1 MIRPSVL
8 VGLSFSCLFACSDA
22 GDSGTGALTDAELS
36 KRRADPRAGAPGAIA
51 GGPAAE
57 GGAGGAESGSGGTAA
72 EASPRFVEG
81 NPSSCAAAIPEA
93 ADLLTFKV
101 DPAKSG
107 TYTSSDAGV
116 TVSIDASEKTF
127 SFTSDV
133 PLEWIIVK
141 GGPGANIYTFS
152 PPVASAEGLVAPD
165 DKGLSHLDFCYPPPD
180 GGEGG
185 SSGAGSGGT
194 ASGGTSAG
202 GTSTGGSSAGG
213 TNTAGA
219 AGEGTGGCPAP
230 CQR

>member
-1 MIRPSVL
+1 MIRRSAL
-8 VGLSFSCLFACSDA
+8 VGLSFACLFACSDA
-22 GDSGTGALTDAELS
+22 GDSGTGAMNDAELS
-36 KRRADPRAGAPGAIA
+36 KRRADPRAGA
-51 GGPAAE
+51 PAAE
-57 GGAGGAESGSGGTAA
+57 GGAGGAESGSGGTAT
-72 EASPRFVEG
+72 EASPRAVEG

-133 PLEWIIVK
+133 PLGWIIVK
-141 GGPGANIYTFS
+141 GGPGANIYSFS
-152 PPVASAEGLVAPD
+152 PPVTSAEGLVAPD

-185 SSGAGSGGT
+185 SSGAGSGGA
-194 ASGGTSAG
+194 ASGGTSG
-202 GTSTGGSSAGG
+202 GGSSAGG